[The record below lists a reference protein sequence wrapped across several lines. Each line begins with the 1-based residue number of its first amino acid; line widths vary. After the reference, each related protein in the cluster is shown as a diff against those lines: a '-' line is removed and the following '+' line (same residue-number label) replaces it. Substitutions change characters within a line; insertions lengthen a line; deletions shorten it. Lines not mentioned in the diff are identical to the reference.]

1 MYKKLLLVLVIV
13 SLGLALFIYGY
24 TQQGR
29 DTVQNSTIQNNPVQ
43 NTTLNN
49 TVPENNEST
58 NVSNAKKEYD
68 AVIIQKGPINPQKR
82 GTSVPISYIITNKGK
97 NTIYNA
103 EVGAQDFLQNI
114 DILKPGETRKYTYM
128 QYIPTNKDLA
138 EWFDSN
144 VKLNSPL
151 VMGGAELTF
160 VDNKGVLH
168 NIHSNSIE
176 IKLLS

>member
-1 MYKKLLLVLVIV
+1 MDKRLLVILVFV
-13 SLGLALFIYGY
+13 VLGLGVLMYGY
-24 TQQGR
+24 TQQGQY
-29 DTVQNSTIQNNPVQ
+29 TKQNNTIQNDTVQ

-49 TVPENNEST
+49 TVQKNNEQINIIDT
-58 NVSNAKKEYD
+58 KKDYD
-68 AVIIQKGPINPQKR
+68 AIITQKGPTTPQKR
-82 GTSVPISYIITNKGK
+82 GTSVPISYTVTNKGK

-103 EVGAQDFLQNI
+103 EVGSQDFLQNI

-128 QYIPTNKDLA
+128 QYIPTNEDLA
-138 EWFDSN
+138 EWFDSS

-160 VDNKGVLH
+160 IDNKGILH

-176 IKLLS
+176 IKLLN